1 MELDTNRT
9 NLSQVLVLFY
19 LISWPLKLRIFTTWS
34 SWWYPNV
41 MFLFVFFKGMQLK
54 WLKLFSSKFEKW
66 HHENKVIEELCQQA
80 TVPSITRVRNN
91 LIQWLSKK
99 RHRTP
104 ETCFRIICVRICT
117 LKGANRPHM
126 SAILVLGA
134 VHVILNWPMII
145 VINSNLQW
153 EDLRRLNCCQPP
165 DFQMQVSKWGAF
177 CTVTFRLI
185 GASMYNIQ
193 EVRCRREGQWNQ
205 ICHRHQN
212 VSPKR
217 VFSPF
222 SSQNGYNCHILI
234 MSRLLRIRWW

>member
-1 MELDTNRT
+1 MELETNRT

-104 ETCFRIICVRICT
+104 ETCFRIICVHKCT

-126 SAILVLGA
+126 SAILVLGSA
-134 VHVILNWPMII
+134 HVILNWPMII
-145 VINSNLQW
+145 VINSIHLI
-153 EDLRRLNCCQPP
+153 
-165 DFQMQVSKWGAF
+165 SKCKSLSEAHFSLWPLDSSERP
-177 CTVTFRLI
+177 CTI
-185 GASMYNIQ
+185 SK
-193 EVRCRREGQWNQ
+193 RCGVVE
-205 ICHRHQN
+205 
-212 VSPKR
+212 KA
-217 VFSPF
+217 
-222 SSQNGYNCHILI
+222 NGTRFAIATKTCLFHF
-234 MSRLLRIRWW
+234 LLKTAITAIFW

>member
-1 MELDTNRT
+1 MELETNRT

-19 LISWPLKLRIFTTWS
+19 LISWPLKLRIVTTWS

-80 TVPSITRVRNN
+80 MVPSITRVRNN

-165 DFQMQVSKWGAF
+165 NFQMQVSKWGTF
-177 CTVTFRLI
+177 CTVIFRLI
-185 GASMYNIQ
+185 GAPMYNIQ
-193 EVRCRREGQWNQ
+193 EVRCRREGQCGTRFV
-205 ICHRHQN
+205 IATKTCHQN
-212 VSPKR
+212 VSFLHFLFKTAITAI
-217 VFSPF
+217 F
-222 SSQNGYNCHILI
+222 L
-234 MSRLLRIRWW
+234 

>member
-1 MELDTNRT
+1 MELETNRT

-19 LISWPLKLRIFTTWS
+19 LISWPLKLRIVTTWS

-126 SAILVLGA
+126 GAILVWGA

-185 GASMYNIQ
+185 GASSTISK
-193 EVRCRREGQWNQ
+193 RCGVVEKANGTRFV
-205 ICHRHQN
+205 IATKTCHQN
-212 VSPKR
+212 VS
-217 VFSPF
+217 FLHF
-222 SSQNGYNCHILI
+222 
-234 MSRLLRIRWW
+234 LLKTAITAIFL